1 MEHTKKYVIMDPRF
15 VKPTMREKALSGLD
29 SDIHNI
35 LESDEPDDIK
45 VKQYIS
51 TLNRYRNYSEP
62 PPPSTPALEKLEPQV
77 LQSVPKNVKYKAKQ
91 LLKKLKSQRDVEWTD
106 DGELIWKQT
115 KIPKSDITELVSDV
129 LDKKATKRKP
139 VGWEALA
146 AGLKTANTP
155 RELINNPS
163 RWSFM
168 QGTLK
173 RKKTKEARQH
183 WIPYSS

>member
-1 MEHTKKYVIMDPRF
+1 
-15 VKPTMREKALSGLD
+15 
-29 SDIHNI
+29 
-35 LESDEPDDIK
+35 
-45 VKQYIS
+45 
-51 TLNRYRNYSEP
+51 
-62 PPPSTPALEKLEPQV
+62 V

-91 LLKKLKSQRDVEWTD
+91 LFKKLKSQRDIEWTD

-115 KIPKSDITELVSDV
+115 KIPKSDIVELLSDV
-129 LDKKATKRKP
+129 LDKKASKKQP
-139 VGWEALA
+139 VGWEALS

-173 RKKTKEARQH
+173 RKKAKEARRQ
-183 WIPYSS
+183 WIPYNN